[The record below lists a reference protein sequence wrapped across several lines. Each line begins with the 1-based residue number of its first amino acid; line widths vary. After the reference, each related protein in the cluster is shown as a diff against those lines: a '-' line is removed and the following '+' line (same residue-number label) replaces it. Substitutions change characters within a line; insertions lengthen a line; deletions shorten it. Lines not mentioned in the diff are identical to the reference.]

1 MSGENTIRTDGDQTL
16 RHLIEPQNCEEFME
30 YIHDREHHAH
40 GHGHGHDHCHGH
52 VPKAAWRLITMIVLN
67 ALVFLAELITG
78 YITKSLALQSDA
90 WHMLSD
96 EASLI
101 VGLIAHQLGKRM
113 PTKEMTFGWAR
124 MEVLGGLVNATFL
137 LAVCLMLFFDAIER
151 FIDPPKIEQPLLFLI
166 VGGIGLLANIIGMVM
181 FHDHSHSDNI
191 RGIFLHVMGD
201 FFGSIGVIV
210 TALVYYF
217 SDWKYKMYI
226 DPCFS
231 ILILIILC
239 YGTVPLFKRTAMT
252 CAERCPVSIDSEE
265 VRGDLLSIKGLV
277 AVHELHI
284 WELSKDKYLS
294 MIHIVVDTKEHHGT
308 VLANVH
314 NVMLGFGVFSTTVQ
328 IEFLEDFPEGV
339 DNHGSCF
346 YASSFGKG
354 KRVFI
359 TPPVYRHS
367 IGCPH
372 LNIPGEECSSD
383 DEDEHHH
390 HCHGHDH
397 DHDHHHHHDHGKKKD
412 KKAHDLSEHHE
423 QVDPEAVPS
432 AI

>member
-1 MSGENTIRTDGDQTL
+1 MSSEDGQQQSDQTL
-16 RHLIEPQNCEEFME
+16 LNLIEHHNCEEFME
-30 YIHDREHHAH
+30 YIHEHEHQ
-40 GHGHGHDHCHGH
+40 GHHHGHDHGHCHSH
-52 VPKAAWRLITMIVLN
+52 VPKATWRLITMIILN

-101 VGLIAHQLGKRM
+101 VGLIAHRLGKRL
-113 PTKEMTFGWAR
+113 PTNEMTFGWAR
-124 MEVLGGLVNATFL
+124 MEVLGGLVNSTFL

-151 FIDPPKIEQPLLFLI
+151 FIEPPKIEQPILFLI
-166 VGGIGLLANIIGMVM
+166 VGGIGLLANIIGMIM
-181 FHDHSHSDNI
+181 FHDHGHSDNMK
-191 RGIFLHVMGD
+191 GIFLHVMGD

-226 DPCFS
+226 DPSFS
-231 ILILIILC
+231 VLILIILV
-239 YGTVPLFKRTAMT
+239 YGSQSLFRRTAMI
-252 CAERCPVSIDSEE
+252 CAEKCPVSINTAEVDSAL
-265 VRGDLLSIKGLV
+265 RRIKGLV

-294 MIHIVVDTKEHHGT
+294 MIHIVVDSKDNHKT
-308 VLANVH
+308 VLESVH
-314 NVMLGFGVFSTTVQ
+314 NLMIGYGVFSTTVQ
-328 IEFLEDFPEGV
+328 IEFVEDFPEGV

-372 LNIPGEECSSD
+372 LNIPGEETS
-383 DEDEHHH
+383 EDSHHH
-390 HCHGHDH
+390 HDHDHGHCHHHH
-397 DHDHHHHHDHGKKKD
+397 DHDHHHHHHGD
-412 KKAHDLSEHHE
+412 AE
-423 QVDPEAVPS
+423 QEDPEQMPS